1 MPTAASASDETPAPT
16 RRAHFAARIED
27 RIHAFRERRARQR
40 GLVPT
45 IIPFAGYGG
54 DGWVRVLA
62 RVILQKPDRR
72 APDRSRGIRG
82 WRSFTSIHVAHA
94 AIEVE
99 AGGVVHAVTADRGG
113 LIDVRL
119 EAALEPGWQELRLT
133 IEGADAVIARVL
145 IVDPQVRFGIV
156 SDIDD
161 TVVVTALPR
170 PFVAAWNTFVLN
182 EHARRPVPGMP
193 VLFDR
198 IMTAHPGAPIVYVS
212 TGAWNTV
219 LTLNRFL
226 DRHLYP
232 RGPLLLTDWGP
243 TLDGWFRSGAAHK
256 RSNLR
261 RLVAEFP
268 DIRWLLVGDDG
279 QHDEERY
286 AELVAD
292 HPGSVAAVAIR
303 RLTRGEAVLAGGR
316 SPHDRHEGKVPWVW
330 GSDGAELAEELSAIG
345 ILPQPRA

>member
-1 MPTAASASDETPAPT
+1 MQSAVSPEGQPSPT

-27 RIHAFRERRARQR
+27 RIHRFRERRARRR

-45 IIPFAGYGG
+45 IIPFVGYGG
-54 DGWVRVLA
+54 DGWARVLA

-94 AIEVE
+94 SIQVE
-99 AGGVVHAVTADRGG
+99 AGGVSHTVTADRGG
-113 LIDVRL
+113 LVDVRL
-119 EAALEPGWQELRLT
+119 ETDLVPGWQSLT
-133 IEGADAVIARVL
+133 LSIAGADAVEMPVL
-145 IVDPQVRFGIV
+145 IVDPAVRFGIV

-161 TVVVTALPR
+161 TVLVTALPR

-182 EHARRPVPGMP
+182 EHARRPVPGMS
-193 VLFDR
+193 VLYDR
-198 IMTAHPGAPIVYVS
+198 IVSAHPGSPIVYVS

-226 DRHLYP
+226 TRHLYP

-243 TLDGWFRSGAAHK
+243 TIDGWFRSGAEHK
-256 RSNLR
+256 KINLR

-268 DIRWLLVGDDG
+268 NIRWLLVGDDG
-279 QHDEERY
+279 QHDEQRY
-286 AELVAD
+286 AELVAE
-292 HPGSVAAVAIR
+292 HPENVAAVAIR
-303 RLTRGEAVLAGGR
+303 QLTTSEAVFAGGR
-316 SPHDRHEGKVPWVW
+316 SGHDEPEGSVPWVW
-330 GSDGAELAEELSAIG
+330 GSDGAELAEKLSAIG
-345 ILPQPRA
+345 VLPAPRA